1 MKYGINTKIN
11 SCGRVISSCLE
22 DYKTILF
29 FYNYHFYKQHQAEIL
44 SKTIRISYIKRN
56 QKKQKHCKW
65 NICWIKNIRYKNHT
79 LLIKTRAYTP
89 IDKPHIWTNPYM
101 IMLTVNLLLRKIFL
115 IGWKCFIWI
124 FTGSFH

>member
-56 QKKQKHCKW
+56 QKKT
-65 NICWIKNIRYKNHT
+65 KNI
-79 LLIKTRAYTP
+79 
-89 IDKPHIWTNPYM
+89 
-101 IMLTVNLLLRKIFL
+101 VNEIFAE
-115 IGWKCFIWI
+115 
-124 FTGSFH
+124 